1 MSILPLNLNWQK
13 KFKISQIINEKTQ
26 IKVGVKVTDYVDIP
40 YNQAKITA
48 AILSYDH
55 WPIAWDARSL

>member
-1 MSILPLNLNWQK
+1 M
-13 KFKISQIINEKTQ
+13 
-26 IKVGVKVTDYVDIP
+26 GVKVTDYVDIAH
-40 YNQAKITA
+40 NKDKITA